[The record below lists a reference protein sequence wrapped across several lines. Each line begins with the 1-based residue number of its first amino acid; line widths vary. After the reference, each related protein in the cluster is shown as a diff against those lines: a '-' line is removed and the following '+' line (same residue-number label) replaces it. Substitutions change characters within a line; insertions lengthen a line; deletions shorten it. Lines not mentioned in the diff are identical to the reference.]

1 MHLRRFLTRTLYLFA
16 FVCAL
21 AGGFIAYALFT
32 TPLPE
37 HITYGMSFS
46 VPYARE
52 LGLDWEEAY
61 RAILD
66 DLGVR
71 HLRLAAYW
79 PMVEPEEGVWQFS
92 ELDTQVRLA
101 EERGASVILA
111 IGRRLPRWPEC
122 HVPGWVA
129 HYPEAERQA
138 ALQSYLTAVVERY
151 RESPALLS
159 WQVENEPFLT
169 VYAREQ
175 CGALDAKALD
185 EELAFV
191 RKLDPIHPV
200 LVTDSGNLGLW
211 YGAYRRGDRFG
222 TSVYVYLWNE
232 ATGAFRTFLPP
243 EMYVVKR
250 ALMQL
255 LFGRKDALLIELS
268 GEPWLSTPI
277 ATTDLTLQLE
287 RMNAERFTEVVA
299 YARRTRFGTQY
310 LWGAEWWYWLK
321 ERGRPELW
329 DHARPLYVVPPQEG
343 GPERNTLHRT

>member
-1 MHLRRFLTRTLYLFA
+1 MHLQRFLTRALYLFA
-16 FVCAL
+16 TICA
-21 AGGFIAYALFT
+21 GVGVFIMYALWV
-32 TPLPE
+32 TPVPE
-37 HITYGMSFS
+37 RITYGMSFS

-52 LGLDWEEAY
+52 LGLDWEKTY

-79 PMVEPEEGVWQFS
+79 PMIEPEEGVWRFT
-92 ELDTQVRLA
+92 ELDTQMRLA

-122 HVPGWVA
+122 HVPVWTGTHA
-129 HYPEAERQA
+129 EAERQA
-138 ALQSYLTAVVERY
+138 ALQRYLTAVVERY

-175 CGALDAKALD
+175 CGELDTKALD
-185 EELAFV
+185 DELALV
-191 RKLDPIHPV
+191 RELDPTHPV

-243 EMYVVKR
+243 ETYVVKR
-250 ALMQL
+250 VFMQL
-255 LFGRKDALLIELS
+255 VFGHKDTLLIELS

-277 ATTDLTLQLE
+277 AATDLSIQFE
-287 RMNAERFTEVVA
+287 RMNAERLAEVVA
-299 YARRTRFGTQY
+299 YARRTRFATQY

-321 ERGRPELW
+321 ERGHPELW
-329 DHARPLYVVPPQEG
+329 NHARLLYRDPLQDGV
-343 GPERNTLHRT
+343 